1 MVGYPAGDE
10 GLSGCGIYVGV
21 EKMSVFSVGSCS
33 SWLLANVRWVY
44 VGRKVFEE
52 VICMSNF
59 LS

>member
-1 MVGYPAGDE
+1 MVGYPAGDK

-44 VGRKVFEE
+44 VGRNFFEE
-52 VICMSNF
+52 ME
-59 LS
+59 